1 MKRERFSEEYF
12 EILKEDSSKTHINL
26 QNIYSSAQYLS
37 ENIINAFCHPDVVN
51 KVTELFL
58 S

>member
-12 EILKEDSSKTHINL
+12 EMLKEDSSKTHINL
-26 QNIYSSAQYLS
+26 QNIYSSAHLS
-37 ENIINAFCHPDVVN
+37 ENIINTFCHPDVVN

>member
-12 EILKEDSSKTHINL
+12 EMLKEDSFKTHINL
-26 QNIYSSAQYLS
+26 QNIYSSAHLS
-37 ENIINAFCHPDVVN
+37 ENIINTFCHPDVVN